1 MTTRRLQLALL
12 LLVAVTS
19 AATET
24 LDRIV
29 VVVNKGIILASQWD
43 EAIRF
48 EALSSGRDVNT
59 LTDAE
64 CDAALD
70 RLIDQE
76 LIQQEIT
83 LTTYRPASDAAV
95 DAKVSYLRQQ
105 VAPAADDG
113 QWHSLLAGYGL
124 TEADVRTHIAGYL
137 DVLRFVDLRFRP
149 SIHIDP
155 RNVENYYR
163 TALVPELQSK
173 GARVPEL
180 RQVSAQIEEL
190 LVQQRIDELLTAY
203 LKNLR
208 AQARVQRMEEKA
220 PAAREAKA
228 R

>member
-1 MTTRRLQLALL
+1 MRPRLQFALL
-12 LLVAVTS
+12 LLL
-19 AATET
+19 AATAMASET

-48 EALSSGRDVNT
+48 EALSSGREVNT
-59 LTDAE
+59 LSDAD

-76 LIQQEIT
+76 LIQQEMA
-83 LTTYRPASDAAV
+83 LTTYQPLPEAQV
-95 DAKVSYLRQQ
+95 NAKVDYLRHQL
-105 VAPAADDG
+105 APAADDG
-113 QWHSLLAGYGL
+113 QWRSLLASYGL
-124 TEADVRTHIAGYL
+124 TEDDVRAHIAGYL

-155 RNVENYYR
+155 RNVESYYR
-163 TALVPELQSK
+163 ATLVPELQSQ
-173 GARVPEL
+173 GARVPTL
-180 RQVSAQIEEL
+180 NQVSAQIEEL

-208 AQARVQRMEEKA
+208 AQARIQRLAEKA
-220 PAAREAKA
+220 PAREAKS

>member
-1 MTTRRLQLALL
+1 MTRRLQLAFVL
-12 LLVAVTS
+12 LLVATT
-19 AATET
+19 AAAET

-29 VVVNKGIILASQWD
+29 VVVNRGVILASQWD

-48 EALSSGRDVNT
+48 EALTSGRDINT

-76 LIQQEIT
+76 LIQQEMA
-83 LTTYRPASDAAV
+83 LTTYRPVADAEV
-95 DAKVSYLRQQ
+95 DAKVNYLRHQL
-105 VAPAADDG
+105 APAADDG
-113 QWHSLLAGYGL
+113 QWHSLLASYGL
-124 TEADVRTHIAGYL
+124 TAADVHSHIAGYL

-149 SIHIDP
+149 SIHIDT
-155 RNVENYYR
+155 RNIEGYYR
-163 TALVPELQSK
+163 TTLVPERQGK

-180 RQVSAQIEEL
+180 KQVSAQIEEL

-208 AQARVQRMEEKA
+208 AQARIQRLEEKA
-220 PAAREAKA
+220 PTHEAKA